1 MWEYLFYGPDFTSD
15 EHTTTNDV
23 PTSSE
28 RLDRKFT
35 AMMDMMR
42 EVKEQITGL
51 QQEMVEIRNAGSVH
65 GSRAHSPTEGQ
76 ISAKDRRNKWTQF
89 RGESVS
95 FEGYDE
101 SGASAHAH
109 GKRNAWT
116 QSRSESLDRSAAA
129 NKTQGSEPGN
139 TFRESEPRNKS
150 RGSEPDDKVFTEE
163 QDVRDEHDRE
173 EKECDP
179 ELIELKELHKKTPE
193 EEEDGAGNEESGESE
208 EEGMGQR
215 LAKLFQH
222 IEEVTGEDENK
233 NVV

>member
-15 EHTTTNDV
+15 ERTTTHDV
-23 PTSSE
+23 PTTSE
-28 RLDRKFT
+28 RLERKFT

-42 EVKEQITGL
+42 EVKEQMTGL
-51 QQEMVEIRNAGSVH
+51 QEEMVEIRNARSVQ
-65 GSRAHSPTEGQ
+65 GSRAHSPTAGQ
-76 ISAKDRRNKWTQF
+76 ISAEHRRNKWTQF

-95 FEGYDE
+95 FEGNGFVE
-101 SGASAHAH
+101 SGASTHAH

-116 QSRSESLDRSAAA
+116 QSRNESLDSSVAA
-129 NKTQGSEPGN
+129 NKTRGSEAGN
-139 TFRESEPRNKS
+139 KCRESEPRYKS
-150 RGSEPDDKVFTEE
+150 RGSEICTEE
-163 QDVRDEHDRE
+163 QDVRDEEDRE

-193 EEEDGAGNEESGESE
+193 EEEEEGGESE
-208 EEGMGQR
+208 EDGMGQR

-222 IEEVTGEDENK
+222 IEQAADEDENE